1 MNNIIEF
8 IKELFANIFGMAK
21 KKSSKS
27 TPKKESKPANIV
39 NKPQQKRSFYALMVA
54 IDRYAA
60 PVPALRGCVND
71 RDALKDYLERQF
83 ADAKDIDLKI
93 KTLTD
98 SEATK
103 KGIVEAFSHFDKAQK
118 DDVCLFYYSG
128 HGSQSPAPKEFWHLD
143 PDGMNESLVCYDS
156 RSGAKDL
163 MDKELSYL
171 IWKATNGRDV
181 HFVSIFDCCNSG
193 TITRN
198 STMTARQTAAA
209 PYPTR
214 FQEYVGHENYKITQQ
229 SGLNLASPPRGRY
242 VQFSACKEQE
252 TAKEMQINGQT
263 RGLFTYNLV
272 AVLEQSGGNLTYNEL
287 QQILQLRVG
296 NAVRDQLPQ
305 LISTESNDKNQRF
318 LGGVMPPADPS
329 YLIQFNK
336 GIWTMNAGLVQGIP
350 AQGGT
355 VGLEDGSKVKLAKV
369 NANNSEV
376 DGMGNRDTNKTF
388 KAYAKGLPFKQIKI
402 TFAPNTSTDGARVL
416 SKTFK
421 KYPSTAFDIVN
432 DTKEAQYWIRCVDNS
447 FQLTLP
453 DDERPLFRRVK
464 DYSEPSA
471 IVFISHTERVAKWR
485 NLLELS
491 NPKTS
496 IKDSEVE
503 IQLYR
508 ISDPG
513 NYEDNSP
520 SELVDW
526 RDSNVYRYEL
536 KSGEWQQP
544 ALRLRVRNK
553 SNRTLYFS
561 TLNLMDNFAID
572 NRFMP
577 YQELA
582 SGTEAWLLDVF
593 QGNTYQTIPLSI
605 DDSYHSWGITEAKE
619 YFKIIISTDQFL
631 KTENYNQEGL
641 ELDINP
647 EELSAKRA
655 GRTSSG
661 KPEEPDWTTR
671 EIEMIVVR
679 PLEAKTVEDG
689 RTVELM
695 ESMKVT
701 APRGMSASITLTTV
715 TEAERALSKSETFPE
730 LTFSPAASRGG
741 ANAAQPF
748 EFTSGNHNSPGLSV
762 LELSN
767 IQGKDSINADNPLAV
782 NIQRSIAADEMI
794 IPMGYDPET
803 KMYFPLGFSLESGEI
818 MIQSLP
824 DESPVKTRSLFGSV
838 KIFFQKIVLSHLG
851 FEYKHPQLAKVEF
864 ETEGEEF
871 SYQTDLKKIKAEV
884 AQKQNI
890 VIFIHGIIGDTTEM
904 PKILRRIGE
913 YNGAPFQNPY
923 DLVLAFDYENLNTRI
938 EQTAKDLKQRLE
950 SIGLDAGHS
959 KKLTIIAHSMGGLVS
974 RWFIEKEGGNQIV
987 TRLVQVGTPNGGS
1000 PWSDVY
1006 QLSSALLTNAVN
1018 GAAFLQPYLFSLNLL
1033 GKFAGKIFI
1042 TLQQMDP
1049 GDSEFLKEL
1058 NNGADPGLS
1067 YTIVAGN
1074 TQLIPAIIVEA
1085 QKSLLKRVMAR
1096 FKGSSTYKALD
1107 SFLFKEPNDIAVAVK
1122 SIYHIPGSE
1131 KWQKPPLRLDVGCD
1145 HLSYFG
1151 HPDGLQTL
1159 AKVVLEE

>member
-1 MNNIIEF
+1 MD
-8 IKELFANIFGMAK
+8 K
-21 KKSSKS
+21 
-27 TPKKESKPANIV
+27 PK
-39 NKPQQKRSFYALMVA
+39 QKRALFALMVA
-54 IDRYAA
+54 IDRYTS

-83 ADAKDIDLKI
+83 SNSKDIDLKI
-93 KTLTD
+93 KILTD
-98 SEATK
+98 TEATK
-103 KGIVEAFSHFDKAQK
+103 KGVVEAFSYFEQAQK
-118 DDVCLFYYSG
+118 DDICLFYYSG

-143 PDGMNESLVCYDS
+143 PDGMNESLVCFDS

-171 IWKATNGRDV
+171 IWKATNGKDV
-181 HFVSIFDCCNSG
+181 HFISIFDCCNSG

-229 SGLNLASPPRGRY
+229 SGMNLASPPRGRY
-242 VQFSACKEQE
+242 IQLSACKEQE

-305 LISTESNDKNQRF
+305 LISTEPKDKDQRF
-318 LGGVMPPADPS
+318 LGGVMPPADPA

-350 AQGGT
+350 TQGGE
-355 VGLEDGSKVKLAKV
+355 VELEDGGKVKLTKV

-376 DGMGNRDTNKTF
+376 EGMGSRDTNKIF
-388 KAYAKGLPFKQIKI
+388 KAFAKGLSFKKIQIA
-402 TFAPNTSTDGARVL
+402 FAPDASSDGMRVL

-421 KYPSTAFDIVN
+421 KYPSIAFDIIN
-432 DTKEAQYWIRCVDNS
+432 DLKEAQYWIRCVDDT
-447 FQLTLP
+447 FRLTLP

-464 DYSEPSA
+464 DYNESSA
-471 IVFISHTERVAKWR
+471 IVFISHTERVAKWQ

-496 IKDSEVE
+496 IKDSDIE

-508 ISDPG
+508 TTDPG
-513 NYEDNSP
+513 KYEDNAP
-520 SELVDW
+520 AELVDW
-526 RDSNVYRYEL
+526 RDTNVFRYEL
-536 KSGEWQQP
+536 ADGKWQEP
-544 ALRLRVRNK
+544 ALRLKVRNK

-561 TLNLMDNFAID
+561 ALNLMDNFGIS

-577 YQELA
+577 LQELE
-582 SGTEAWLLDVF
+582 SGREAWLLDVF
-593 QGNTYQTIPLSI
+593 QGDTYQTIPLSI

-631 KTENYNQEGL
+631 KTENYNQDGL
-641 ELDINP
+641 ELDIKP
-647 EELSAKRA
+647 EELTAKRA
-655 GRTSSG
+655 GRTSSD
-661 KPEEPDWTTR
+661 KPETPDWTTR
-671 EIEMIVVR
+671 EIELIVVR
-679 PLEAKTVEDG
+679 PMEAKAIDEG

-695 ESMKVT
+695 DNLKVT

-715 TEAERALSKSETFPE
+715 TEAERALSKSETYPE
-730 LTFSPAASRGG
+730 LTFSPASSRGG

-748 EFTSGNHNSPGLSV
+748 EFTQGNHNSPGLSV

-767 IQGKDSINADNPLAV
+767 IQGKDSINAGNPLSI
-782 NIQRSIAADEMI
+782 NLQHSIAKDEMV

-803 KMYFPLGFSLESGEI
+803 KMYFPLGFSIDSGEI

-824 DESPVKTRSLFGSV
+824 DESPVKTRSLLGSV
-838 KIFFQKIVLSHLG
+838 KIFFQKVVLSRFG

-864 ETEGEEF
+864 EPKGEEF
-871 SYQTDLKKIKAEV
+871 SYQTDLTKIKAEV

-890 VIFIHGIIGDTTEM
+890 VVFVHGIIGDTTEM
-904 PKILRRIGE
+904 PKILRRIRE
-913 YNGAPFQNPY
+913 YNNAPFQNPY

-938 EQTAKDLKQRLE
+938 QQTAKDFKQRLE
-950 SIGLDAGHS
+950 SIGLGAGHN

-974 RWFIEKEGGNQIV
+974 RWLIEKEGGNQIV

-1006 QLSSALLTNAVN
+1006 QLSTALLTNAVN
-1018 GAAFLQPYLFSLNLL
+1018 GASFLQPYLFSLNLL
-1033 GKFAGKIFI
+1033 GKFAGKLFI

-1049 GDSEFLKEL
+1049 DDSEFLKEL
-1058 NNGADPGLS
+1058 NNSSDPGLP

-1074 TQLIPAIIVEA
+1074 TQLIPKIITEA
-1085 QKSLLKRVMAR
+1085 QKGLLKRVMAR

-1131 KWQKPPLRLDVGCD
+1131 KWQRPPQQLSVGCD

-1151 HPDGLQTL
+1151 HPDGLQVL
-1159 AKVVLEE
+1159 AQVVLEQE